1 MKRFAAIFL
10 ALTVFCAASLHA
22 LNDASGLADAAG
34 TAVRRPS
41 DGQCE
46 DRAPL
51 VGHGLALC
59 PARMAG
65 EANGIP
71 DAAQSPATQTK
82 TVQTSVEAL
91 DSKGGALEHSVWG
104 ILAVNFKGDTIASLN
119 KGKCMVP
126 ASNMKLVT
134 TAAAYLRL
142 GRDYRFNTTIATDG
156 QIKDS
161 TLCGNLYIIGGGD
174 PLIGNLF
181 SYLPKED
188 VPFSK
193 WNKILTDNG
202 IARIEGA
209 VVGDGSYFCGELRHS
224 DWSTED
230 ERSKDGVVPSGL
242 TWRGKMGDSIP
253 DGPLAAATHFRRWLI
268 ANGIPVSGTA
278 AETGARQPL
287 DRHASACPAEGGT
300 EPKTAARQPS
310 DRQCPDQAPLEGH
323 GGALCLSRTAIVMPD
338 SLTILGTAQSATL
351 NHIASI
357 ANHQSDNFCAET
369 LLKAIGKSNNG
380 SDDYDTATA
389 ALHRALSPIGLAGP
403 SAGMRFADGSGL
415 SRKNYLSPE
424 FLVSLLRGMARSRCY
439 KDYLHSLPRPG
450 RADGTLKTRLPKA
463 PSAVKDRIYMKS
475 GSMNGVRCFSGYILP
490 SDGNAQNTI
499 CFSIMVNN
507 YVGRQAELAPVL
519 DALIL
524 ELANEN

>member
-22 LNDASGLADAAG
+22 LNDAGGLADAAG
-34 TAVRRPS
+34 AAVRRPS

-65 EANGIP
+65 EANGSP

-104 ILAVNFKGDTIASLN
+104 ILAVNFKGDTLANLN

-278 AETGARQPL
+278 AETGARQP
-287 DRHASACPAEGGT
+287 
-300 EPKTAARQPS
+300 S
-310 DRQCPDQAPLEGH
+310 DGQCPDRAPLEGH

-439 KDYLHSLPRPG
+439 KDYLHSLPQPG

-490 SDGNAQNTI
+490 SDGNSQNTI

-507 YVGRQAELAPVL
+507 YVGSQTKLAPVL

>member
-1 MKRFAAIFL
+1 MKRWTLIIVLLIA
-10 ALTVFCAASLHA
+10 TVSAM
-22 LNDASGLADAAG
+22 AG
-34 TAVRRPS
+34 SAVRKPVTAV
-41 DGQCE
+41 Q
-46 DRAPL
+46 
-51 VGHGLALC
+51 
-59 PARMAG
+59 
-65 EANGIP
+65 
-71 DAAQSPATQTK
+71 K
-82 TVQTSVEAL
+82 SVEAL
-91 DSKGGALEHSVWG
+91 DSKGGALEHAVWG
-104 ILAVNFKGDTIASLN
+104 VLAVNFKGDTLAELN

-134 TAAAYLRL
+134 TAAAYLKL

-209 VVGDGSYFCGELRHS
+209 IVGDGSYFCGELRHS

-268 ANGIPVSGTA
+268 ANGTPVSGTA
-278 AETGARQPL
+278 TET
-287 DRHASACPAEGGT
+287 
-300 EPKTAARQPS
+300 
-310 DRQCPDQAPLEGH
+310 
-323 GGALCLSRTAIVMPD
+323 IPD

-424 FLVSLLRGMARSRCY
+424 FLVSLLRGMARSRYY
-439 KDYLHSLPRPG
+439 KDYLYSLPMPG

-490 SDGNAQNTI
+490 SDGNTQNTI

-507 YVGRQAELAPVL
+507 YVGSQTKLAPVL

>member
-22 LNDASGLADAAG
+22 LNDAGGLADAAG
-34 TAVRRPS
+34 TAV
-41 DGQCE
+41 
-46 DRAPL
+46 
-51 VGHGLALC
+51 HGSFLSG
-59 PARMAG
+59 PERG
-65 EANGIP
+65 GSGVNGSP

-91 DSKGGALEHSVWG
+91 DSKGGALEHAVWG
-104 ILAVNFKGDTIASLN
+104 VLAVNFKGDTLANLN

-188 VPFSK
+188 VPFGK

-230 ERSKDGVVPSGL
+230 DRSKDGVVPSGL

-278 AETGARQPL
+278 AETGARQP
-287 DRHASACPAEGGT
+287 
-300 EPKTAARQPS
+300 S
-310 DRQCPDQAPLEGH
+310 DRQCPDRAPLEGH
-323 GGALCLSRTAIVMPD
+323 GGTLCLSRTAIVMPD

-490 SDGNAQNTI
+490 SDGNTQNTI

-507 YVGRQAELAPVL
+507 YVGSQTKLAPVL